1 MGKSKFKI
9 LIMALALALMIPTV
23 AAYAD
28 NSPSFSDVGS
38 TYWAKDEIDSLV
50 QLGVVKGFDD
60 NTFKPAA
67 PVTRE
72 QFAQLL
78 TLAFYLDIPTDN
90 EQTFRDVA
98 KSRWSF
104 PAIEASK
111 DFLTGY
117 YPPSGNAFFDP
128 TAKATREDVA
138 VALVKTM
145 NYQPDDLQNPDILN
159 YYYDG
164 SDVSPNLQTYMGI
177 AIEKKLMTGYQDGRL
192 KPNAPV
198 TRAEAA
204 ALIYRVLKGASGD
217 SQASLELNVDVP
229 EQTSTPT
236 VYVTGDV
243 NKGASVT
250 INNKQVEV
258 VQGQFRWAV
267 VLEQEGTYTFTIVA
281 RIPGGKTETVTKKV
295 VYEKGGPT
303 LEVKGVPEQTDNK
316 SLKVSWTAKDPN
328 GSDLTVYLNGEKQW
342 SSSSSATIE
351 LEEGTN
357 TIIVRAENSAGKSVE
372 VKKQVVFSTGGPALT
387 VESLPETTD
396 KETVTVRWTVKDKN
410 DSYPSVYVNDEKQ
423 SSYTNSVTVNLKEGS
438 NQIVVKA
445 TNSFGKTTT
454 VTKSITF
461 NAGNSVLTVGD
472 LAETTEKESVTVS
485 WTVRDTNDSYPSVY
499 VNDEKQSGYYTSKSF
514 SLVPG
519 VNTIKVKSI
528 NKLGKTT
535 EVTKT
540 ITFNPPAPTF
550 VLTHAPETTSSQR
563 ITVSWTLSD
572 VNDSSVKLYLDDVQL
587 SSYNASISVNLKEG
601 ENVLKFV
608 ATNKYGKS
616 TEILYKVTY
625 TAAQPEPQ
633 S

>member
-1 MGKSKFKI
+1 MRKAKLKI
-9 LIMALALALMIPTV
+9 LTIILALALMIPSV

-28 NSPSFSDVGS
+28 NGPAFSDVGS

-78 TLAFYLDIPTDN
+78 TLAFYLDIPTGT
-90 EQTFRDVA
+90 EQSFRDVA
-98 KSRWSF
+98 TSRWSY
-104 PAIEASK
+104 PAIEAAK

-117 YPPSGNAFFDP
+117 YPPSGHAFFDP

-145 NYQPDDLQNPDILN
+145 NYQPDDLKNPDILN

-164 SDVSPNLQTYMGI
+164 GDVSPNLQTYMGI
-177 AIEKKLMTGYQDGRL
+177 AIEKKLLTGYQDGRL

-217 SQASLELNVDVP
+217 SQATLELNVDVP

-243 NKGASVT
+243 TKGASVS

-281 RIPGGKTETVTKKV
+281 RMPGGKTETVTKKV

-316 SLKVSWTAKDPN
+316 SIKVSWTAKDPN
-328 GSDLTVYLNGEKQW
+328 GSDLTVYVNGEKQW
-342 SSSSSATIE
+342 YSSSSATIE
-351 LEEGTN
+351 LEEGNN
-357 TIIVRAENSAGKSVE
+357 TIIVRAENSSGKSAE
-372 VKKQVVFSTGGPALT
+372 VKKQVIFSTGGPTLT
-387 VESLPETTD
+387 VDLPETTD
-396 KETVTVRWTVKDKN
+396 KETTTVRWTVNDKN
-410 DSYPSVYVNDEKQ
+410 DSSPVVYVNDEKQ
-423 SSYTNSVTVNLKEGS
+423 YSYSNSVSVKLKEGS
-438 NQIVVKA
+438 NQIIVKA
-445 TNSFGKTTT
+445 TNSLGKTTT
-454 VTKSITF
+454 VTKSIVF
-461 NAGNSVLTVGD
+461 NAGNSTLTVGD
-472 LAETTEKESVTVS
+472 LPETTEKESVTVS
-485 WTVRDTNDSYPSVY
+485 WSVRDTNDSSPAIY
-499 VNDEKQSGYYTSKSF
+499 VNDEQQGSYYTSKSIT
-514 SLVPG
+514 LVPG
-519 VNTIKVKSI
+519 VNTIKVKSV

-540 ITFNPPAPTF
+540 ITFNPPAPAF
-550 VLTHAPETTSSQR
+550 VLTHAPDTTSSQK

-572 VNDSSVKLYLDDVQL
+572 ANDSSVKLYLDDVQL
-587 SSYNASISVNLKEG
+587 SSYNNSTSVSLKEG
-601 ENVLKFV
+601 ENVFKFV

-616 TEILYKVTY
+616 TEILYKVIY
-625 TAAQPEPQ
+625 TAVQPEQQ